1 MVNTRATGRAESAD
15 PLQAKPLQLSTQPNT
30 QMSRELNADEDKE
43 QELAR
48 ALEALQKEERLTQM
62 RRKVT
67 EWQARKASGFP
78 DDRPNTLT
86 VPATAETVRGE
97 RAESA
102 DSTSVRRVHEE
113 DVDDAQCE
121 RAEKAQKRHERD
133 NPVKLPDPAKYRAR
147 SFREYTTFIRS
158 CELWFDSLPNTYR
171 SDHKKATFV
180 KAWSEGDTLDTVYRR
195 MESAGR
201 TMTWEEQKSLLQSLL
216 APEEQRTQDAATA
229 YYAAKQ
235 RKDQSV
241 SAFVTYVEG
250 LEKLLPDI
258 PESNKVMHM
267 KQALRSDLAV
277 EVLANPIQATTRQGL
292 IGDAQRAEQV
302 CGMRNRA
309 HKEERL
315 PFRSGPSDPSARI
328 QRANN
333 AGTPTQ
339 RSEAQPRRWN
349 VGNSPSRPPQSA
361 NHTPITPRMP
371 ALGTPAATGARDKS
385 KDTCKHCGKL
395 GHWEKDCWKKNGGK
409 PGPKA

>member
-15 PLQAKPLQLSTQPNT
+15 PLQAEPSQSSTQPNT
-30 QMSRELNADEDKE
+30 QMSRELNAGEDEE

-86 VPATAETVRGE
+86 IPATAEAVRGE
-97 RAESA
+97 RARSA
-102 DSTSVRRVHEE
+102 DSTSVRRAREE
-113 DVDDAQCE
+113 DVDDAQGE

-147 SFREYTTFIRS
+147 SFREYTTFVRS
-158 CELWFDSLPNTYR
+158 CELWFESLPNTYR
-171 SDHKKATFV
+171 TDQKKANFI
-180 KAWSEGDTLDTVYRR
+180 KAWCEGDTLDTIYRR
-195 MESAGR
+195 MESAER
-201 TMTWEEQKSLLQSLL
+201 TLTWEEQKSLLQSLL
-216 APEEQRTQDAATA
+216 APEEQRTQDAAIA
-229 YYAAKQ
+229 YYSAKQ

-250 LEKLLPDI
+250 LEKLLPEI
-258 PESNKVMHM
+258 PESNKVMHL

-277 EVLANPIQATTRQGL
+277 EVLASPIQASTRQGL

-309 HKEERL
+309 SREERL
-315 PFRSGPSDPSARI
+315 PFRGDSATRPA
-328 QRANN
+328 RTAGATSSANK
-333 AGTPTQ
+333 TEQTQ
-339 RSEAQPRRWN
+339 RRWN
-349 VGNSPSRPPQSA
+349 ASGTPSRPPPISA
-361 NHTPITPRMP
+361 NHTPITPRTTAP
-371 ALGTPAATGARDKS
+371 GTTAAGGARDKS
-385 KDTCKHCGKL
+385 RDTCKYCGKI
-395 GHWEKDCWKKNGGK
+395 GHWEKECWKKNGGK
-409 PGPKA
+409 PDPAKA